1 MKLLHVINSMDPSYG
16 GTCQAI
22 RNLVPGLQNL
32 GVESE
37 VVSTDD
43 PKAGFLG
50 KDPFRISAVGPSR
63 GPWSYSS
70 KFTPWLIEN
79 VGRFNSIIIHGLWQ
93 YPGYATSKV
102 IRNFKNG
109 ADGKVLRPN
118 VFVMPHGML
127 DPYFQKAAGRKLKAI
142 RNILYWK
149 LIEGKVINKADAI
162 LFTCEE
168 ERQLAKQPFH
178 PYHPIKEY
186 VVGLGVEEPP
196 PFTETMRSAFMEKCK
211 IVAQRPYILFLGR
224 VHEKKGVDLLLRAYI
239 EVFKNFKNGGTD
251 LPILIVA
258 GPGLDSPYGQTM
270 QKLAG
275 ESALKDT
282 ILFPGMLS
290 GDSKWGAL
298 YGCDAF
304 ILPSH
309 QENFGI
315 AVVEALACGKP
326 VLISNQVNIWR
337 EIEDSGGGIVADD
350 SLPGVQQLLTQ
361 WRALS
366 DSAQLSLAVNAR
378 HTFEKKFTTE
388 SASRRMMNVI
398 SNDLRY

>member
-22 RNLVPGLQNL
+22 RNLVPGLQDL

-43 PKAGFLG
+43 PNASFLG
-50 KDPFRISAVGPSR
+50 KDPFRISAVGPSS

-70 KFTPWLIEN
+70 KFKPWLIEN

-102 IRNFKNG
+102 MRNFKND
-109 ADGKVLRPN
+109 ANGKESRPKL
-118 VFVMPHGML
+118 FVMPHGML

-142 RNILYWK
+142 RNVLYWK
-149 LIEGKVINKADAI
+149 LIEGKVINKADAL

-168 ERQLAKQPFH
+168 ERQLAKQPFR
-178 PYHPIKEY
+178 PYHPAKEC

-196 PFTETMRSAFMEKCK
+196 PFTESMRSAFREKCK
-211 IVAQRPYILFLGR
+211 TVAHRRYLLFLSR
-224 VHEKKGVDLLLRAYI
+224 IHEKKGVDLLLKAYI
-239 EVFKNFKNGGTD
+239 EVFKNSKNDRTD
-251 LPILIVA
+251 LPVLIVA
-258 GPGLDSPYGQTM
+258 GPSLDSPYGQAM

-275 ESALKDT
+275 ESELKDS

-290 GDSKWGAL
+290 GDSKWGAF

-304 ILPSH
+304 VLSSH

-350 SLPGVQQLLTQ
+350 SLPGTQQLLSR
-361 WRALS
+361 WKELS
-366 DSAQLSLAVNAR
+366 RDAQLSLGLNAR
-378 HTFEKKFTTE
+378 KTFEKNFATE
-388 SASRRMMNVI
+388 SAARRMLSVI